1 MADGSLA
8 GRAILVVEDEYFAA
22 ADLCGELA
30 HAAAIVVGPAS
41 SLEEAMHLIRST
53 PRIDGAI
60 LDINLR
66 GELVYPAAD
75 LLRDRRVT
83 FLFATG
89 YDQSMIPA
97 RFKGVLRCEKPIS
110 PAKLCRHLAER
121 I

>member
-1 MADGSLA
+1 MAESLT

-22 ADLCGELA
+22 ADLCRELA
-30 HAAAIVVGPAS
+30 RVAAIVVGPAS
-41 SLEEAMHLIRST
+41 SLEEAMDLIRST

-75 LLRDRRVT
+75 MLRDRNVT

-89 YDQSMIPA
+89 YDQSIIPP
-97 RFKGVLRCEKPIS
+97 RFEGVARCEKPIS
-110 PAKLCRHLAER
+110 SARLCRALAER